1 MREHLPQPEPL
12 LIRVRTRHRHPARRR
27 ADEDQPKQTQ
37 PFHAGVAHPA
47 RASSVRWYSM
57 SCGTVLIDAASSA
70 AAIDSTHSP

>member
-12 LIRVRTRHRHPARRR
+12 LVRVDTRHRHPARSEHQTKR
-27 ADEDQPKQTQ
+27 AL
-37 PFHAGVAHPA
+37 FRVNACAHPA